1 MKKLGN
7 VLYITSPDAYL
18 GLEDEAITIS
28 KEGQPTRKLPLLNL
42 QGIVCFNYTGVSPA
56 LMGACVDRDIGLCF
70 LRPSGRFLARVEGQ
84 VSGNVLLR
92 KKQYAV
98 SESLEGSLPVAKNF
112 VLGKLYNQRKVLQ
125 RTLRDH
131 ALLIESENFVSAISV
146 LKELMQAS
154 RLAKD
159 EAELMAIEG
168 NAARRYFGL
177 FDQMIF
183 QNKEEF
189 RFEERNRRPPLD
201 RMNALLSFFYV
212 LLANEAASALEA
224 VGLDPYVGFFHA
236 DRPGRRSLA
245 LDIMEELRPVMC
257 DRLALN
263 LVNRRQISPK
273 GFVIKESGGVLMDDE
288 TRKAVLTAWQEKK
301 KEEIQHPF
309 LKEKIPYG
317 LLPHVQALL
326 LARHLRGDLQS
337 YPPYFWE

>member
-131 ALLIESENFVSAISV
+131 ALLIESENFVSTISV

-183 QNKEEF
+183 QNKEDF

-301 KEEIQHPF
+301 KEEILHPF
-309 LKEKIPYG
+309 LKERIPYG

>member
-18 GLEDEAITIS
+18 GLDDEAITIS
-28 KEGQPTRKLPLLNL
+28 KESQPTRKLPLLNL

-98 SESLEGSLPVAKNF
+98 SDSLEVSLPVAKNF

-131 ALLIESENFVSAISV
+131 ALLIESENFVSAISI

>member
-7 VLYITSPDAYL
+7 VLYITSTDAYL

-92 KKQYAV
+92 KIQYAV

-131 ALLIESENFVSAISV
+131 ALLIESENFVSTISV